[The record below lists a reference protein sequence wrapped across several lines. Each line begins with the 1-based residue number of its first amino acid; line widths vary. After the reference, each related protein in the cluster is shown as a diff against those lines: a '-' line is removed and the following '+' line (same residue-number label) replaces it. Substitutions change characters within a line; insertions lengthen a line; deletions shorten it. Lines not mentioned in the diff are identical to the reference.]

1 MSFGFGAQ
9 MDPCFNVYSGITVWN
24 YATVM
29 LYAVESRSM
38 ILTSST
44 AFEIRNYKNDVDHN
58 YNTNN
63 NNNIMDMWV
72 LMGVVHNMFTSCYD
86 EIE

>member
-1 MSFGFGAQ
+1 
-9 MDPCFNVYSGITVWN
+9 
-24 YATVM
+24 
-29 LYAVESRSM
+29 M